1 METRQQR
8 LSLDELHLLRW
19 FLGGGLMLLSIAT
32 VFYMDIDSEWTAA
45 LAATRVIA
53 AFARP
58 SLPGRVPSWVH
69 RLAFPAI
76 LAFFAGDLWRS
87 GQILPAIVRLDL
99 LLLLY
104 RGLSYRARR

>member
-19 FLGGGLMLLSIAT
+19 LLGGALMLLSIAT
-32 VFYMDIDSEWTAA
+32 VFYMDIGSEWMAVLAATGVIAA
-45 LAATRVIA
+45 LA
-53 AFARP
+53 RP
-58 SLPGRVPSWVH
+58 ALPARVPNWVH

-76 LAFFAGDLWRS
+76 LAFFAADLWRS

-104 RGLSYRARR
+104 RGLSY